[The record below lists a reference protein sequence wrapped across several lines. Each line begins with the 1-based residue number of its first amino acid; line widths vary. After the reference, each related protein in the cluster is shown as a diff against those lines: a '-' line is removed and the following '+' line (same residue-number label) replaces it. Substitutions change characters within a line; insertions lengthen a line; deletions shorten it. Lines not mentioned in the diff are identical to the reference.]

1 MQPLSGETERVDLRR
16 AWLSAWRKDRER
28 LPLTPLEAMLADVM
42 RLHPEYHELLED
54 PDTLAR
60 DWTPEGGQT
69 NPFLHM
75 GLHMALRE
83 GVAADRPPGLRDIY
97 DSLQRSHDLHTADHL
112 LMDCLAETLWEAGRA
127 GLPPDE
133 AAFLARAR
141 VRCRV
146 ATS

>member
-1 MQPLSGETERVDLRR
+1 MTL
-16 AWLSAWRKDRER
+16 
-28 LPLTPLEAMLADVM
+28 LEAMLAEVLG
-42 RLHPEYHELLED
+42 LHPEYREQLED

-60 DWTPEGGQT
+60 EWIPEEGQA

-75 GLHMALRE
+75 GLHVALRE
-83 GVAADRPPGLRDIY
+83 GVASDRPAGLREIY
-97 DSLQRSHDLHTADHL
+97 QGMLGSADPHAVDHL

-141 VRCRV
+141 RAAGR
-146 ATS
+146 